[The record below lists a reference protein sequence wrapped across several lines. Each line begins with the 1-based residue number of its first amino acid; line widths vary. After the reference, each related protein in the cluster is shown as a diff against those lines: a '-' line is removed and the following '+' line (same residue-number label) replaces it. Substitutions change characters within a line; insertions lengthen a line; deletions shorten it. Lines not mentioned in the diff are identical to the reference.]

1 MILFFYR
8 LLLVLYRLAI
18 RVASWRSEKARKWLV
33 GRKKWQ
39 AQLRQKLP
47 NRPVIWF
54 HCASLGEF
62 EQGRPVIE
70 ACKAHFPSH
79 AIVLSFFSPSGY
91 EIRKDYPLADVV
103 TYQPLDHPHDS
114 ANFIRIIKPKLAVFV
129 KYEYWYYYLK
139 NLKEQSIP
147 AILISAH
154 FHQKNVRFPVKNYL
168 QKVIP
173 LFDRIFV
180 QSEASNS
187 IVKDGFNYKNVTV
200 AGDTRYDR
208 VVQITQNFESIAD
221 IAEWINGRKTIICG
235 SVWEADMIYLKE
247 LIADSAFENVC
258 WIIAP
263 HELELEP
270 QHYISESVQFYSD
283 FDKNQGDYNSKILW
297 VDTIGLLS
305 RLYFYGDVTYV
316 GGGFGKGIHNI
327 LEAITH
333 GKAVLFGTNYHRF
346 QEAVEAIQA
355 GIAFSCKDAQE
366 MKDTFLQVLN
376 DEDYRN
382 QLEISAKHFI
392 HARTGATE
400 QIITYIATQI
410 NGKSV

>member
-1 MILFFYR
+1 MILFCYR
-8 LLLVLYRLAI
+8 LILVLYRLAI
-18 RVASWRSEKARKWLV
+18 RMASWRSVKARRWLA
-33 GRKKWQ
+33 GRTDWQ
-39 AQLRQKLP
+39 ARLTKQLPEL
-47 NRPVIWF
+47 PVIWF

-70 ACKAHFPSH
+70 ACKARFPNH

-103 TYQPLDHPHDS
+103 TYMPLDDPHDS
-114 ANFIRIIKPKLAVFV
+114 ATFIRIIQPRLAVFV

-139 NLKEQSIP
+139 NLKDCSVP

-154 FHQKNVRFPVKNYL
+154 FHQKNVRFPLKNYL

-173 LFDRIFV
+173 LFERIFV
-180 QSEASNS
+180 QNEVSEG
-187 IVKDGFNYKNVTV
+187 ILKYEFNYQNVTI

-208 VVQITQNFESIAD
+208 VAQITQYFEPITGISQ
-221 IAEWINGRKTIICG
+221 WINGKKAIVCG
-235 SVWEADMIYLKE
+235 SVWEADMNHLKE
-247 LIADSAFENVC
+247 LIADSEFQNVC
-258 WIIAP
+258 WIIVP
-263 HELELEP
+263 HELHLSP
-270 QHYISESVQFYSD
+270 QNFISESVLLYSD
-283 FDKNQGDYNSKILW
+283 FIKNQGDYNSKILW

-305 RLYFYGDVTYV
+305 RLYYYGDVTYV

-346 QEAVEAIQA
+346 QEAVEGIQS
-355 GIAFSCKDAQE
+355 GIAFSCANAKE
-366 MKDTFLQVLN
+366 MKDAFLQVLK
-376 DEDYRN
+376 DEDYQNR
-382 QLEISAKHFI
+382 LEISAKQFI
-392 HARTGATE
+392 QARTGATQ
-400 QIITYIATQI
+400 QIITYITTQI